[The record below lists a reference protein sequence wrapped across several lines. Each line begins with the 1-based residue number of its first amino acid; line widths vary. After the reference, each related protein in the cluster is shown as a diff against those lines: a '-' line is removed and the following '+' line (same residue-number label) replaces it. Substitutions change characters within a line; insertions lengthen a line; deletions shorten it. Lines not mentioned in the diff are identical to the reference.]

1 MIIEELK
8 NSIKRNPRIFLCM
21 IIYLVIIF
29 LSLEIL
35 FVNIVDIYDYSD
47 SSFEQVS
54 DKQYRLV
61 DFANTSSLI
70 KDYDS
75 VVDLKK
81 FHSELS
87 ASNNYIFYEGIIQPT
102 SLASF
107 KGDPTFLYNY
117 EENQTNPN
125 IKLDSLEYSSV
136 KQILINFNTMKAI
149 NIGNKIIEGRA
160 FKEDDFI
167 LKDYN
172 RIPVI
177 LGYDYLKYYK
187 TGELI
192 EGKLLKDL
200 KCIYEVVG
208 FLNKDTNIIIND
220 EMVFLDRYILS
231 PSLNIDVDRDP
242 LSNSEL
248 MYQGFSYLQK
258 INGTIKLMN
267 NYTIKD
273 FLMELESLR
282 LEYNIFDIS
291 ILKYSMLQTNALKFL
306 VYENAKTLL
315 FMFVLTLIF
324 SIITI
329 FIYIVYKIRLNMY
342 FYKVYLLCGYGII
355 DIKKIIISEILV
367 PLSASLILSIAV
379 LNILMHEI
387 LLLSLLFILSIFIV
401 VLSLSLIIIHK
412 YFYNVTIEKF
422 TEGEEND

>member
-1 MIIEELK
+1 MIIKELK
-8 NSIKRNPRIFLCM
+8 NSIKRNPIIFSCM
-21 IIYLVIIF
+21 IIYLVIVF

-87 ASNNYIFYEGIIQPT
+87 ASNNYTFYEGIIQPT

-125 IKLDSLEYSSV
+125 IKLDSIEYSSV

-149 NIGNKIIEGRA
+149 NIDNKIIEGRA

-192 EGKLLKDL
+192 EEKLLK
-200 KCIYEVVG
+200 
-208 FLNKDTNIIIND
+208 N
-220 EMVFLDRYILS
+220 
-231 PSLNIDVDRDP
+231 
-242 LSNSEL
+242 
-248 MYQGFSYLQK
+248 
-258 INGTIKLMN
+258 
-267 NYTIKD
+267 
-273 FLMELESLR
+273 
-282 LEYNIFDIS
+282 
-291 ILKYSMLQTNALKFL
+291 
-306 VYENAKTLL
+306 
-315 FMFVLTLIF
+315 
-324 SIITI
+324 
-329 FIYIVYKIRLNMY
+329 
-342 FYKVYLLCGYGII
+342 
-355 DIKKIIISEILV
+355 
-367 PLSASLILSIAV
+367 
-379 LNILMHEI
+379 
-387 LLLSLLFILSIFIV
+387 
-401 VLSLSLIIIHK
+401 
-412 YFYNVTIEKF
+412 
-422 TEGEEND
+422 

>member
-1 MIIEELK
+1 
-8 NSIKRNPRIFLCM
+8 
-21 IIYLVIIF
+21 
-29 LSLEIL
+29 
-35 FVNIVDIYDYSD
+35 
-47 SSFEQVS
+47 
-54 DKQYRLV
+54 
-61 DFANTSSLI
+61 
-70 KDYDS
+70 
-75 VVDLKK
+75 
-81 FHSELS
+81 
-87 ASNNYIFYEGIIQPT
+87 
-102 SLASF
+102 
-107 KGDPTFLYNY
+107 
-117 EENQTNPN
+117 
-125 IKLDSLEYSSV
+125 
-136 KQILINFNTMKAI
+136 
-149 NIGNKIIEGRA
+149 
-160 FKEDDFI
+160 
-167 LKDYN
+167 
-172 RIPVI
+172 
-177 LGYDYLKYYK
+177 
-187 TGELI
+187 
-192 EGKLLKDL
+192 
-200 KCIYEVVG
+200 
-208 FLNKDTNIIIND
+208 
-220 EMVFLDRYILS
+220 MVFLDRYILS

-355 DIKKIIISEILV
+355 DIKKIITFEILV

-387 LLLSLLFILSIFIV
+387 LLLSLLFVLLIFIV
-401 VLSLSLIIIHK
+401 VLSLSFIIIHK